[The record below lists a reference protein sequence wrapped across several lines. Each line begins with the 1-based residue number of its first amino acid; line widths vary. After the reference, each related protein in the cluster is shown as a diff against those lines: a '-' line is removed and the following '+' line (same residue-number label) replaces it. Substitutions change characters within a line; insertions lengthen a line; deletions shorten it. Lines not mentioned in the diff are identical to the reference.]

1 MVLAIVTG
9 AANGIGRSAAL
20 QLAKDGFEVAII
32 DLPTAKAQAEA
43 VAKEI
48 SSNGGKA
55 GVFYADVSKKSQFE
69 AAFKDAVKQL
79 GPLDVM
85 VNNAGVS
92 IMDPIELISEKDL
105 QTMFDVN
112 VKSCIWGM
120 QLAIGEFKRT
130 GHKGKIINAASSLSH
145 QGMPT
150 VGAYAMSKACIKSLT
165 QTAAKEYADLGIM
178 VNCYCPG
185 PIRTDLFEGIVEKSV
200 KLGLASADEVV
211 ELQRNG
217 MIMKKFGT
225 TEEIADI
232 ISFLASPRR
241 KWITGQGFTADGGL
255 NFV

>member
-48 SSNGGKA
+48 SSNGA
-55 GVFYADVSKKSQFE
+55 KSQFE

-92 IMDPIELISEKDL
+92 IMDPIELISEEDL

-112 VKSCIWGM
+112 VKSCIW
-120 QLAIGEFKRT
+120 
-130 GHKGKIINAASSLSH
+130 
-145 QGMPT
+145 GMPT

-211 ELQRNG
+211 ELRE
-217 MIMKKFGT
+217 T
-225 TEEIADI
+225 
-232 ISFLASPRR
+232 
-241 KWITGQGFTADGGL
+241 
-255 NFV
+255 V